1 MKMPRSIRKNSSA
14 GPDVPSVAVGL
25 AGRVNGYSNK
35 HQQKTVE
42 TRRRLL
48 LSARKV
54 FARDGFEAARLEDIS
69 QEAGHTRG
77 AFYAHFSNKEDLFFA
92 LLEQQAYEHQ
102 LTMQRLLSPLQEP
115 EDKLRALREYYG
127 AKAGDRRWS
136 LLMLEFKLYAV
147 RHPKIRE
154 KLAKTHRA
162 IRQALRHE
170 IEGLLP
176 SDMRPSFQ
184 QESLL
189 PVVLEALLQGLILEH
204 AYDPDALKQEEV
216 EGLLQR
222 VFNLLTNRPEEA
234 LPGDPSGSLSSGGA
248 VSPPEAPVCHS

>member
-1 MKMPRSIRKNSSA
+1 MPKKISRTSSDGRGA
-14 GPDVPSVAVGL
+14 PRLAAEL
-25 AGRVNGYSNK
+25 AGRVHGQGNK
-35 HQQKTVE
+35 HQQKTEE

-77 AFYAHFSNKEDLFFA
+77 AFYAHFRSKEDLFFA

-102 LTMQRLLSPLQEP
+102 SAMQRLLSPLRESKEKWQ
-115 EDKLRALREYYG
+115 ALCDYYV

-162 IRQALRHE
+162 IRQAFRHE

-176 SDMRPSFQ
+176 GHLRGNSQ
-184 QESLL
+184 QESTL
-189 PVVLEALLQGLILEH
+189 PAVLEALLHGLILEH
-204 AYDPDALKQEEV
+204 AYDSATLKQEEV
-216 EGLLQR
+216 EGVLR
-222 VFNLLTNRPEEA
+222 HVFPLLTSGPEDERA
-234 LPGDPSGSLSSGGA
+234 GNSA
-248 VSPPEAPVCHS
+248 